1 MYNSIDNLNRMGNN
15 TSVLT
20 TENLDELHRETG
32 FTHHQIKRL
41 YMRFNALDKEDKGY
55 LQMKDL
61 QLIPELALNPLGTRI
76 IQSFFELKGGPQCD
90 SINFHQFVITLS
102 CFQSAKKDP
111 AGINDAKIDFIFKC
125 YDVSHTDKITKS
137 DLVHV
142 LRCMVGQHVS
152 MDQTVAIAEKTLRE
166 GDKDED
172 GAISNA
178 EFREAL
184 KDIDLE
190 EKMTIR
196 FLA

>member
-1 MYNSIDNLNRMGNN
+1 MGN
-15 TSVLT
+15 SPSILT
-20 TENLDELHRETG
+20 TENLDELHKETG

-41 YMRFNALDKEDKGY
+41 HRRFNALDKEDKGY

-90 SINFHQFVITLS
+90 SINFHQFVLTLA
-102 CFQSAKKDP
+102 CFQSAKKSKTEDRTN
-111 AGINDAKIDFIFKC
+111 ITDAKIDFIFKC
-125 YDVSHTDKITKS
+125 YDVSNSDQITKS

-142 LRCMVGQHVS
+142 LTCMVGQHVS
-152 MDQTVAIAEKTLRE
+152 MEQTVAIAEKTLRE
-166 GDKDED
+166 GDKA
-172 GAISNA
+172 GNGKISNA

-184 KDIDLE
+184 TDIDLE

>member
-1 MYNSIDNLNRMGNN
+1 MGN
-15 TSVLT
+15 SPSILT
-20 TENLDELHRETG
+20 PEDLDDLHRETG

-41 YMRFNALDKEDKGY
+41 YMRFNSLDKEDKGY

-61 QLIPELALNPLGTRI
+61 QLIPELALNPLGSRI

-90 SINFHQFVITLS
+90 RLIFHQFVLTLS

-111 AGINDAKIDFIFKC
+111 AGLNDAKIDFIFKC
-125 YDVSHTDKITKS
+125 YDVSHTDSITKA

-152 MDQTVAIAEKTLRE
+152 MEQTNAIADKTLRE

-172 GAISNA
+172 GQISNA
-178 EFREAL
+178 EFKEAL

-196 FLA
+196 FLS

>member
-1 MYNSIDNLNRMGNN
+1 MGN
-15 TSVLT
+15 SSSILT

-76 IQSFFELKGGPQCD
+76 IQSFFELKGDPQCD
-90 SINFHQFVITLS
+90 SINFHQFVLTLS
-102 CFQSAKKDP
+102 CFQSAKHGKEDL
-111 AGINDAKIDFIFKC
+111 ACINDAKIDFIFKC
-125 YDVSHTDKITKS
+125 YDVSHTNMISKS

-142 LRCMVGQHVS
+142 LQCMVGQHVS
-152 MDQTVAIAEKTLRE
+152 IDQTIAIAEKTLRE
-166 GDKDED
+166 GDKDGD
-172 GAISNA
+172 GLISNA

>member
-1 MYNSIDNLNRMGNN
+1 MGN
-15 TSVLT
+15 SQSILT
-20 TENLDELHRETG
+20 TEDLDELHSETG
-32 FTHHQIKRL
+32 FTLHQIKRL
-41 YMRFNALDKEDKGY
+41 HMRFNALDKEDKGY

-76 IQSFFELKGGPQCD
+76 IQSFFEVKGGPSCD
-90 SINFHQFVITLS
+90 RINFHQFALTLA
-102 CFQSAKKDP
+102 CFQSAKKGKKEHVDS
-111 AGINDAKIDFIFKC
+111 ITDAKVDFIFKC
-125 YDVSHTDKITKS
+125 YDISHSNQITKS

-142 LRCMVGQHVS
+142 LTCMVGQHVS
-152 MDQTVAIAEKTLRE
+152 REQTEAIAEKTLQE
-166 GDKDED
+166 GDKDGD
-172 GAISNA
+172 GMISNA